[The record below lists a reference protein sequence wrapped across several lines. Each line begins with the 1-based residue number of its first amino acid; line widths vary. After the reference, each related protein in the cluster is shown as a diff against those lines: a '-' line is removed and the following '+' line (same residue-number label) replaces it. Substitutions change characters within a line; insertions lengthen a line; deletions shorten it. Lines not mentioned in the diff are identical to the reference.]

1 MKVLFNTLG
10 ESRQITKDIDYIF
23 EKRPDGY
30 ALMRYGY
37 NMPFVSGIEDYAVF
51 ESKNVIYV
59 SFFTEKNEYAL
70 YEYFNEMECFKKVFS
85 LEMKKYKPFS
95 VEIDFGLSEAE
106 KDYMSIL
113 PNLKFERE
121 GKAAGE
127 VIKIPEVYED
137 DIFSIKVCSRR
148 FISLTIFDENN
159 EEDKRM
165 RYVLE

>member
-10 ESRQITKDIDYIF
+10 ERRQITKDIDYIF

-30 ALMRYGY
+30 ALIRYGY

-51 ESKNVIYV
+51 ENKNVIYV
-59 SFFTEKNEYAL
+59 SFFTEKHEYAL
-70 YEYFNEMECFKKVFS
+70 YEYFTELERFKKIFS

-106 KDYMSIL
+106 KDYMSLL

-127 VIKIPEVYED
+127 VMKIPEVYED

-148 FISLTIFDENN
+148 FISLTIFDENK
-159 EEDKRM
+159 EEDKRIK
-165 RYVLE
+165 YVIE

>member
-10 ESRQITKDIDYIF
+10 ERRQITKDIDYIF

-30 ALMRYGY
+30 ALIRYGY

-127 VIKIPEVYED
+127 VIKIPKVYKD

-148 FISLTIFDENN
+148 FISLTIFDENK

>member
-10 ESRQITKDIDYIF
+10 ERRQITKDIDYIF

-30 ALMRYGY
+30 ALIRYGY

-85 LEMKKYKPFS
+85 LKMKKYKPFS

-148 FISLTIFDENN
+148 FISLTIFDENK

>member
-10 ESRQITKDIDYIF
+10 ERRQITKDIDYIF

-30 ALMRYGY
+30 AIIRYGY

-95 VEIDFGLSEAE
+95 VEID
-106 KDYMSIL
+106 
-113 PNLKFERE
+113 
-121 GKAAGE
+121 
-127 VIKIPEVYED
+127 
-137 DIFSIKVCSRR
+137 C
-148 FISLTIFDENN
+148 
-159 EEDKRM
+159 
-165 RYVLE
+165 

>member
-10 ESRQITKDIDYIF
+10 ERRQITKDIDYIF

-30 ALMRYGY
+30 ALIRYGY

-148 FISLTIFDENN
+148 FISLTIFDENK

>member
-10 ESRQITKDIDYIF
+10 ERRQIKKDIDYTF

-30 ALMRYGY
+30 ALIRYGY
-37 NMPFVSGIEDYAVF
+37 NMALVSGIEDYAVF
-51 ESKNVIYV
+51 ENKNIIYV
-59 SFFTEKNEYAL
+59 GFFNKKHEYAL

-127 VIKIPEVYED
+127 IKKIPEVYED

-148 FISLTIFDENN
+148 FISLTIFDENK
-159 EEDKRM
+159 EEDKRIK
-165 RYVLE
+165 YVIK

>member
-1 MKVLFNTLG
+1 MRVLFNTLG
-10 ESRQITKDIDYIF
+10 ERRQITKDIDYIF

-30 ALMRYGY
+30 ALIRYGY

>member
-10 ESRQITKDIDYIF
+10 ERRQITKDIDYIF

-30 ALMRYGY
+30 ALIRYGY

-148 FISLTIFDENN
+148 FISLTIFDENE

>member
-10 ESRQITKDIDYIF
+10 ERRQITKDIDYIF

>member
-10 ESRQITKDIDYIF
+10 ERRQITKDIDYIF

-30 ALMRYGY
+30 AIIRYGY

>member
-10 ESRQITKDIDYIF
+10 ERRQITKDIDYIF

-30 ALMRYGY
+30 ALIRYGY

>member
-1 MKVLFNTLG
+1 
-10 ESRQITKDIDYIF
+10 
-23 EKRPDGY
+23 
-30 ALMRYGY
+30 
-37 NMPFVSGIEDYAVF
+37 
-51 ESKNVIYV
+51 
-59 SFFTEKNEYAL
+59 
-70 YEYFNEMECFKKVFS
+70 
-85 LEMKKYKPFS
+85 
-95 VEIDFGLSEAE
+95 
-106 KDYMSIL
+106 MSIL
-113 PNLKFERE
+113 PNLKFEIE

>member
-10 ESRQITKDIDYIF
+10 ERRQITKDIDYTF

-30 ALMRYGY
+30 ALIRYGY

-51 ESKNVIYV
+51 ENKNVIYV
-59 SFFTEKNEYAL
+59 SFFTERHEYAL
-70 YEYFNEMECFKKVFS
+70 YEYFNELECFKKVFS
-85 LEMKKYKPFS
+85 MEMKKCKPFS
-95 VEIDFGLSEAE
+95 VEIDLGLSEAE
-106 KDYMSIL
+106 KDYMSLL

-137 DIFSIKVCSRR
+137 DTFLIKICSRR
-148 FISLTIFDENN
+148 FISLTIFDENR
-159 EEDKRM
+159 EGDKRIK
-165 RYVLE
+165 YVLE